1 VPYIWVL
8 LLPELP
14 EELAVLGGLAI
25 IILCLYLARGIASG
39 IGGGGLVGTISSWLA
54 NSVVIPIANGISHYV
69 GEAVAGPDKAV
80 GTGLHTLA
88 RAIDWTAGTFAAIGA
103 FSVSIAR
110 MVGDAVGIGELHNLE
125 KRLRGL
131 IRSAETGL
139 THELGR
145 ALHALRHLVHST
157 AQGVYPRLRTLE
169 HDVTKVIPKEVTNL
183 WKRTKAIDD
192 SIIKLWRKVDSLP
205 TTADITTAV
214 GLAIGA
220 LGVVGLNLIR
230 CPESAT
236 AFKNWGCSLWSR
248 LENLLPL
255 AFLLAFAFDFPE
267 FVQAATIVADGIG
280 DAVASIEGTLDL
292 TLDPLPAPQT

>member
-25 IILCLYLARGIASG
+25 IILCLYLARGIAGG

-69 GEAVAGPDKAV
+69 GQAVAGPDKAV

-110 MVGDAVGIGELHNLE
+110 VVGDAVGIKELE
-125 KRLRGL
+125 RLRRQLERLARGIEAGVTDTL
-131 IRSAETGL
+131 KHFLARLHGIDRL
-139 THELGR
+139 VTHSIWPRIHAVEHAVTHTIPRDIIHLR
-145 ALHALRHLVHST
+145 KRVKALHDSLGQLWDKVNNLPA
-157 AQGVYPRLRTLE
+157 AA
-169 HDVTKVIPKEVTNL
+169 DVTAAVTAAIAALGLVGLDLIKCSESKGAFNRWGCNL
-183 WKRTKAIDD
+183 WT
-192 SIIKLWRKVDSLP
+192 
-205 TTADITTAV
+205 
-214 GLAIGA
+214 
-220 LGVVGLNLIR
+220 
-230 CPESAT
+230 
-236 AFKNWGCSLWSR
+236 R

-255 AFLLAFAFDFPE
+255 AFFLVAAFDFPE
-267 FVQAATIVADGIG
+267 FVAAATIVADGIG